1 MIQITHKK
9 YHTLMAEHKN
19 QSKLD
24 MEVMEGDSH
33 TSQEIDL
40 EFSVTFSVA
49 VFYFRIIQHSS
60 REDDVLF

>member
-1 MIQITHKK
+1 
-9 YHTLMAEHKN
+9 MAEHKN